1 VALQQTAAAADI
13 AEQALQGVQLRG
25 RDGQLW
31 VDTPVSGL
39 HRLRGFDAQGRAR
52 FERISERLGA
62 PGRFGGNLQEDA
74 QGRIWSQLL
83 VYDPAADR
91 IDGFGAA
98 EGADMGTGWYRS
110 YAALRDGRMLFGG
123 SRGLQIVTPAAHQP
137 PREPPPLVLSSLRI
151 NGLPQPLARLHPGLF
166 AIALGLLALDG
177 AWSRLGQP
185 RPARLLM
192 LAGLLVLGLLSL
204 LWLFKAA
211 RHWAQIK
218 REFVHPVQGAQLAL
232 LPVSILLAVSQLAP
246 LLPHWSSWLLGA
258 SLLALTLQGV
268 IAWRI
273 VSQLSTGQMPEE
285 LITPALYLPIVPG
298 GLIGAMALDALQLHG
313 FAMLLLGMSLGG
325 WALLE
330 MRILHRLF
338 DGPLPLAL
346 RPTLGI
352 EMAPAAVGALAACTL
367 WPDLPADAVMVAL
380 GVASG
385 PVLAVLTPMLA
396 NLVVGLVAGALAVAA
411 VELLRKLRPA
421 AR

>member
-1 VALQQTAAAADI
+1 MN
-13 AEQALQGVQLRG
+13 QAL
-25 RDGQLW
+25 
-31 VDTPVSGL
+31 
-39 HRLRGFDAQGRAR
+39 H
-52 FERISERLGA
+52 
-62 PGRFGGNLQEDA
+62 
-74 QGRIWSQLL
+74 
-83 VYDPAADR
+83 
-91 IDGFGAA
+91 
-98 EGADMGTGWYRS
+98 
-110 YAALRDGRMLFGG
+110 
-123 SRGLQIVTPAAHQP
+123 
-137 PREPPPLVLSSLRI
+137 EPLATRPW
-151 NGLPQPLARLHPGLF
+151 LARLHPGLF

-246 LLPHWSSWLLGA
+246 LLPHGSSWLLGA

-352 EMAPAAVGALAACTL
+352 EMAPAAVTALCVASL
-367 WPDLPADAVMVAL
+367 WPALPADYLLIGL
-380 GVASG
+380 GVGLG
-385 PVLAVLTPMLA
+385 PVIAVLTRWHWWSSTPFTFGFWSFSFPLA
-396 NLVVGLVAGALAVAA
+396 TLASVIVEVVLRGHWPLAVAYTA
-411 VELLRKLRPA
+411 VAVVSLIIAYLSLRTLILLLRGRLLPSL
-421 AR
+421 